1 MTLNSKSHPMATLDD
16 IDVGSSM
23 TLVSLNGARTLR
35 RRLMELGLL
44 PGTQIR
50 LVRRN
55 HVGGF
60 VEVEVRRSRVSLRLS
75 EARNLQVTGVTS

>member
-1 MTLNSKSHPMATLDD
+1 MTLNSKPHSMATLDD

-23 TLVSLNGARTLR
+23 TLVSLHGERTLR

-50 LVRRN
+50 LVRKN
-55 HVGGF
+55 HLGGF
-60 VEVEVRRSRVSLRLS
+60 IEVEVRRSRVSLRLS
-75 EARNLQVTGVTS
+75 EARNLHVTGVHP